1 MRAVR
6 VSHLKT
12 NALLVLVLLL
22 IGGLGNAAGQYSD
35 ISFIDTTV
43 VEGASESRTVD
54 VSPNETYIASG
65 YDGFVTLHSPSSLD
79 LIKTFPMGN
88 DVLEVKFSPDGSF
101 LAVARSG
108 SGLDD
113 DTIQIIDMNTLTLSN
128 KQQSSNSEPEM
139 VSWST
144 DGQLLAVPNS
154 NNGVNLVRISD
165 MEIETSLNGEHN
177 TRVTCIEYSQ
187 LGNYILTGDENGRVV
202 MWSSQ
207 GVSTDKVWNFDSK
220 IQGCSFDS
228 NDERFAVLTENG
240 HLSTWSFEGISLSE
254 RNFSGA
260 SSIRWSTNGNQL
272 HVLETS
278 TPSRILSADSSS
290 LNDIV
295 SIYMGHQ
302 GLDFDIIENQF
313 GTRQMVYVATNTGH
327 IAAYGAPTLPQ
338 GYGES
343 GADLD
348 GDNIPDMIDQDD
360 DGDAIPDFRDNNCVV
375 TTLPCSKT
383 PNIDTM
389 RKIVISVNSTTFSIE
404 DTFTLD
410 LELSSVLRNL
420 SRKSVIADTRLSQ
433 DETDVFANAVCLNM
447 NHNHYINS
455 WSDVLELTTG
465 QLEGGHVECKV
476 NSGMTLIAQS
486 DQKTHVSMTYVSTFN
501 MSEKL
506 SYPFEF
512 RLKSQPKSTDASLA
526 QHAELH
532 PIDVSVQTTYSEVF
546 YWSPWWVSEGGLEIS
561 LEQIETVEPGLIKST
576 TDLFLNYPILFLPVL
591 GLVAV
596 TCIALI
602 RKKNSLQLN
611 IDLDDEE
618 DEDVDEY
625 EEVDEEEV
633 VEEFDDNMDNEAF
646 HEDETEE
653 QFSEDEEQGQKV
665 VGTRRKI
672 RTKPPA
678 EDGPITKV
686 KRKRLDSGIQSKKV
700 SVKTR
705 KTVSK
710 KKVKTRKASERKVKT
725 RRVVTYS
732 DKFEDEDS

>member
-43 VEGASESRTVD
+43 TEGATESRTLD
-54 VSPNETYIASG
+54 ISPNDTYIASG
-65 YDGFVTLHSPSSLD
+65 YDGFVALHSQSSLD
-79 LIKTFPMGN
+79 IIKTFPMGN
-88 DVLEVKFSPDGSF
+88 DVLEVKFSPDGSY

-128 KQQSSNSEPEM
+128 KQQSSNSQPEM

-207 GVSTDKVWNFDSK
+207 GVSTDKVWNFESK
-220 IQGCSFDS
+220 IRGCSFDS

-240 HLSTWSFEGISLSE
+240 HLSTWSFDGLSLSE
-254 RNFSGA
+254 RNFTGA

-278 TPSRILSADSSS
+278 TPSRISSVDSTS

-313 GTRQMVYVATNTGH
+313 GTRQMAYVATNTGH

-348 GDNIPDMIDQDD
+348 GDNIPDMIDEDD
-360 DGDAIPDFRDNNCVV
+360 DGDAIPDSRDNNCVV
-375 TTLPCSKT
+375 TTIPCSKT

-433 DETDVFANAVCLNM
+433 EETDVFAKAVCLNM
-447 NHNHYINS
+447 NHNHYLNS
-455 WSDVLELTTG
+455 WSDVLELSSG

-476 NSGMTLIAQS
+476 DSGMTLIAQA

-532 PIDVSVQTTYSEVF
+532 PIDVSVQTTYSENF
-546 YWSPWWVSEGGLEIS
+546 YWSPWWVSEGELEIS

-576 TDLFLNYPILFLPVL
+576 TDLFLDYPILFLPVL

-602 RKKNSLQLN
+602 RKKNSLGLN

-618 DEDVDEY
+618 EEK
-625 EEVDEEEV
+625 EEVEEDEV
-633 VEEFDDNMDNEAF
+633 VEELDDDVDDDVF
-646 HEDETEE
+646 HEDETDE
-653 QFSEDEEQGQKV
+653 QVPEDEEEEHKV
-665 VGTRRKI
+665 VRTRRKI
-672 RTKPPA
+672 RTKSPA

-705 KTVSK
+705 KTASK
-710 KKVKTRKASERKVKT
+710 KKVNTRKAPERKVKT

-732 DKFEDEDS
+732 DKFEEDDS

>member
-1 MRAVR
+1 MRVVR

-12 NALLVLVLLL
+12 NAFLVLVLLL
-22 IGGLGNAAGQYSD
+22 IGSLGNSAGQYSD

-43 VEGASESRTVD
+43 AEGASESRTVD

-65 YDGFVTLHSPSSLD
+65 YDGFVTLHSQSSLD
-79 LIKTFPMGN
+79 IIKTFPMGN

-154 NNGVNLVRISD
+154 NNGVNIVRISD

-207 GVSTDKVWNFDSK
+207 GVSTDKVWNFESK

-348 GDNIPDMIDQDD
+348 GDNIPDMVDDDD
-360 DGDAIPDFRDNNCVV
+360 DGDAIPDSRDNNCVV

-447 NHNHYINS
+447 NHNHYLNS

-532 PIDVSVQTTYSEVF
+532 PIDVSVQTTYSEIF
-546 YWSPWWVSEGGLEIS
+546 YWSPWWVSEGELEIS

-591 GLVAV
+591 GLLAV

-618 DEDVDEY
+618 DEY
-625 EEVDEEEV
+625 EEVEEEEV

-646 HEDETEE
+646 HEDENE
-653 QFSEDEEQGQKV
+653 QFSKDEEQEDKV
-665 VGTRRKI
+665 VVTRRKI
-672 RTKPPA
+672 RTKSPA

-732 DKFEDEDS
+732 DKFEEDDS

>member
-1 MRAVR
+1 MRVVR

-12 NALLVLVLLL
+12 NAFLVLVLLL
-22 IGGLGNAAGQYSD
+22 IGSLGNSAGQYSD

-43 VEGASESRTVD
+43 AEGASESRTVD

-65 YDGFVTLHSPSSLD
+65 YDGFVTLHSQSSLD
-79 LIKTFPMGN
+79 IIKTFPMGN

-154 NNGVNLVRISD
+154 NNGVNIVRISD

-207 GVSTDKVWNFDSK
+207 GVSTDKVWNFESK

-348 GDNIPDMIDQDD
+348 GDNIPDMVDDDD
-360 DGDAIPDFRDNNCVV
+360 DGDAIPDSRDNNCVV

-447 NHNHYINS
+447 NHNHYLNS

-532 PIDVSVQTTYSEVF
+532 PIDVSVQTTYSEIF
-546 YWSPWWVSEGGLEIS
+546 YWSPWWVSEGELEIS

-591 GLVAV
+591 GLLAV

-618 DEDVDEY
+618 DEY
-625 EEVDEEEV
+625 EEVEEEEV

-646 HEDETEE
+646 HEDENE
-653 QFSEDEEQGQKV
+653 QFSKDEEQEDKV
-665 VGTRRKI
+665 VVTRRKI
-672 RTKPPA
+672 RTKSPA

>member
-1 MRAVR
+1 MRVVR

-12 NALLVLVLLL
+12 NAFLVLVLLL
-22 IGGLGNAAGQYSD
+22 IGSLGNSAGQYSD

-43 VEGASESRTVD
+43 AEGASESRTVD

-65 YDGFVTLHSPSSLD
+65 YDGFVTLHSQSSLD
-79 LIKTFPMGN
+79 IIKTFPMGN

-154 NNGVNLVRISD
+154 NNGVNIVRISD

-207 GVSTDKVWNFDSK
+207 GVSTDKVWNFESK

-348 GDNIPDMIDQDD
+348 GDNIPDMVDDDD
-360 DGDAIPDFRDNNCVV
+360 DGDAIPDSRDNNCVV

-447 NHNHYINS
+447 NHNHYLNS

-532 PIDVSVQTTYSEVF
+532 PIDVSVQTTYSEIF
-546 YWSPWWVSEGGLEIS
+546 YWSPWWVSEGELEIS

-591 GLVAV
+591 GLLAV

-618 DEDVDEY
+618 DEDADEY
-625 EEVDEEEV
+625 EEVEEEEV

-646 HEDETEE
+646 HEDENE
-653 QFSEDEEQGQKV
+653 QFSKDEEQEDKV
-665 VGTRRKI
+665 VVTRRKI
-672 RTKPPA
+672 RTKSPA

>member
-1 MRAVR
+1 MRVVR

-12 NALLVLVLLL
+12 NAFLVLVLLL
-22 IGGLGNAAGQYSD
+22 IGSLGNSAGQYSD

-43 VEGASESRTVD
+43 AEGASESRTVD

-65 YDGFVTLHSPSSLD
+65 YDGFVTLHSQSSLD
-79 LIKTFPMGN
+79 IIKTFPMGN

-154 NNGVNLVRISD
+154 NNGVNIVRISD

-207 GVSTDKVWNFDSK
+207 GVSTDKVWNFESK

-348 GDNIPDMIDQDD
+348 GDNIPDMVDDDD
-360 DGDAIPDFRDNNCVV
+360 DGDAIPDSRDNNCVV

-447 NHNHYINS
+447 NHNHYLNS

-532 PIDVSVQTTYSEVF
+532 PIDVSVQTTYSEIF
-546 YWSPWWVSEGGLEIS
+546 YWSPWWVSEGELEIS

-591 GLVAV
+591 GLLAV

-618 DEDVDEY
+618 DEDADEY
-625 EEVDEEEV
+625 EEVEEEEV

-646 HEDETEE
+646 HEDENEE
-653 QFSEDEEQGQKV
+653 QFSKDEEQEDKV
-665 VGTRRKI
+665 VVTRRKI
-672 RTKPPA
+672 RTKSPA